1 MSTLR
6 ASRAILLLSLRIKS
20 NPQSEITFVTNLLSL
35 KSSVLHSKLRYKTS
49 LEKHFYPGG
58 IQLTYIDVFS
68 VECLK
73 NNPNMEITNSYH
85 QYVANHKRLRRYR
98 CTVNAARIHENLIKF
113 NTQKASCRYIEPS
126 SSNRSLWKAAV
137 HSYSITSCA
146 WIYWLQLSGE
156 VERRTFDGIC
166 GSLLKAWGDVKFTME
181 LYQH

>member
-35 KSSVLHSKLRYKTS
+35 KSSVLHSKLRYKAS

-85 QYVANHKRLRRYR
+85 QYVGNHKRLRRYR

-113 NTQKASCRYIEPS
+113 NTQKASCRLIHRTIIEQS
-126 SSNRSLWKAAV
+126 FLVKSCSAFLFNHIMCLDLLG
-137 HSYSITSCA
+137 YS
-146 WIYWLQLSGE
+146 
-156 VERRTFDGIC
+156 
-166 GSLLKAWGDVKFTME
+166 
-181 LYQH
+181 